1 MSRKAGAGT
10 LRGEAGSGLP
20 AGCRSVVVVGLGVMG
35 GSVAKA
41 VRRGVPGAP
50 VYGIDPDEGARDL
63 AARDGV
69 RLAEGLAECSVEG
82 AVVVFAAPL
91 DATVALVE
99 SEAPLWSRAALVTD
113 VASLK
118 APVAAAARRGAERAG
133 AGGSQSAEVA
143 PGAGQVFVGA
153 HPMCGSQRSGYAAS
167 RADLFDGA
175 PVWLCSEAHISR
187 GPASRARAPTRPP
200 DALPSVPGARSALDR
215 AAAFW
220 RLLGGAPRRVSADAH
235 DRAMSWVSH
244 LPQLVAWA
252 LAGTLEDAGFAPSDL
267 GPGGR
272 EATRLAGSSPEMWGP
287 LLNAAAKEDAA
298 ALAALEARIAR
309 LRRIVEA
316 GDRKAVRDAILASRR
331 WRTSVE

>member
-1 MSRKAGAGT
+1 MSRKAVAGAP
-10 LRGEAGSGLP
+10 RGDAGSGLP

-41 VRRGVPGAP
+41 VRRGAPDAP

-69 RLAEGLAECSVEG
+69 RLAGGLAECSVEG

-133 AGGSQSAEVA
+133 ALGGQSAEFA
-143 PGAGQVFVGA
+143 PGTGQVFVGA

-175 PVWLCSEAHISR
+175 PVWLCSEA
-187 GPASRARAPTRPP
+187 P
-200 DALPSVPGARSALDR
+200 VRSAFDR

-220 RLLGGAPRRVSADAH
+220 RLLGGTPRRISAAAH

-252 LAGTLEDAGFAPSDL
+252 LAGALEDAGFAPSDL
-267 GPGGR
+267 GPGGQ

-316 GDRKAVRDAILASRR
+316 GDRKAVRDAIRASRR

>member
-1 MSRKAGAGT
+1 MIRGAVAET
-10 LRGEAGSGLP
+10 PRGEVGSGLP

-41 VRRGVPGAP
+41 VRRGTPDAP
-50 VYGIDPDEGARDL
+50 VYGIDPDEGARAL

-69 RLAEGLAECSVEG
+69 RLAGGLAECAMQG

-118 APVAAAARRGAERAG
+118 APVATAARRGAERAG
-133 AGGSQSAEVA
+133 ALGGQSAEVV
-143 PGAGQVFVGA
+143 PGADHVFVGA

-167 RADLFDGA
+167 RADLFDDA
-175 PVWLCSEAHISR
+175 PVWLCSEA
-187 GPASRARAPTRPP
+187 PVPNASASPARAPTGPP
-200 DALPSVPGARSALDR
+200 SPPPSEPGAQSAFDR

-220 RLLGGAPRRVSADAH
+220 RLLGGTPRLVSADAH

-267 GPGGR
+267 GPGGQS
-272 EATRLAGSSPEMWGP
+272 ATRLAGSSPEMWGP

-298 ALAALEARIAR
+298 ALAALEARIAA